1 VEADPGLVRDV
12 HQNAWAVTEIELK
25 DGRTCGVTTI
35 RCYCERTKNSSSM
48 RLLRIQKQPL
58 KERRKLALVMIEEIQ
73 GESELKPKP
82 FKLAYKTLFFLL
94 SIQFIEL

>member
-1 VEADPGLVRDV
+1 
-12 HQNAWAVTEIELK
+12 
-25 DGRTCGVTTI
+25 
-35 RCYCERTKNSSSM
+35 M
-48 RLLRIQKQPL
+48 RLLRIHKQPL